1 MAHLAELFSQQQQ
14 QQQQQQQR
22 QQQQR
27 QPSYANQYTAEPAT
41 SNATASTSAAAMAS
55 PNGNRRHPSAGG
67 DAYQIPITTPTTST
81 TLTAQDASAY
91 FDLRQQM
98 PGVTALDV
106 AINGSGPS
114 TGAEGVHLGDAVN
127 DEEEEDELGELDIDD
142 DELSTTSGKRH
153 GALLDPHS
161 EADWRLL
168 EAVYVMSWRQ
178 RRHLTNGN
186 PKHIDTRDE
195 PYWRLRN
202 RNRTVIGA
210 LMLCLNLSVTPPG
223 VVKTDPCAKMITWTD
238 PTAMEPSKVVN
249 IIGKN
254 LVAQFEILTSSAKFK
269 IQVDPVIE
277 EMKKFCLGLRR
288 YAKDERVL
296 FYYNG
301 YGVPKPTPGG
311 EIWVFN
317 KIYTQYIPVTLVNLQ
332 SWLGNP
338 CIYIWDAHSAGSI
351 VATFNQLNGRDE
363 NGNSLNASPSLDG
376 SRSDRSHSASDG
388 ASRPEKEG
396 PQFSWKESIHLA
408 ACRPDETLP
417 MNPDLPADMFTCC
430 LTSPIDMVL
439 RWFVLTNNSLPRQVD
454 VDMVMNIPG
463 RLQDRRSPLG
473 ELQWIFISVTDAIAW
488 SVLPRQLFRR
498 LFRADLAVA
507 ALMRNFLLAE
517 RLMRFY
523 DCTPM
528 SYPKIA
534 ETHKHPLWDTFDLT
548 IDQCLAQ
555 LPMLI
560 AKKNAM
566 AEQERGG
573 PPMDARLAAFE
584 YKRSTFF
591 SEQLQAFDL
600 WLTHAGLSKR
610 GRAQRL
616 KRSEARAASATAGSS
631 LSGYTFSTSF
641 MRAPTL
647 SGSSAQSVV
656 DDDEPPELF
665 AREAPLQ
672 LPIVLQVLLSQEH
685 RVRALILF
693 SQFFDL
699 GPWAVELCLTLGIF
713 PYAVKLL
720 QSPAADLKP
729 VLIYIWA
736 RIMAVDSTCRA
747 DLHRATGYYYFSSV
761 LSPHGTGAVGG
772 APGAS
777 VYGSHGSV
785 YPNTAAF
792 FMPNPSEHRAM
803 CAFVLAVYCQ
813 NFPEG
818 QEALLLNTDAM
829 DACLEHTDDDDF
841 LLRQW
846 SVLCL
851 AEMWNEYDAAKA
863 KAIQKDAH
871 GKLCS
876 MLCDIS
882 VEVRSAVL
890 YALGTLL
897 GASSASANG
906 TIPPEMSG
914 HGKDEDDPLFNRP
927 HSASLGNMTGLD
939 ESQQRSIEIG
949 IATAM
954 LATKNDCSPLVR
966 KELCIALSP
975 IVWQFRGFL
984 VLAAFLYYD
993 REESMRRTRAAS
1005 AALYQGSASASSV
1018 SMGPASGRSGVIT
1031 AAALASAESASETRT
1046 QEREAELLRR
1056 VLSRLAMDEGITE
1069 TDIADV
1075 PAFMTLFVSLLDLSV
1090 DSHPEVA
1097 AHGSTLLDY
1106 VMRAMVQSEVARVA
1120 EHSVKDFGGGVDAIS
1135 RVVTPTSTKDDFWG
1149 GAGYAFGGTS
1159 SGSAAGPSSLSR
1171 SVSGS
1176 ISSSS
1181 SGFFR
1186 TTPDGSATV
1195 WSGSGNRHSVEGLTS
1210 LIAQELHRPL
1220 DHVKVGDALAGL
1232 IAVDLRRYRA
1242 RVSSDPNAQADSHG
1256 GGGAAGT
1263 GSGKGRAHGHHHGLG
1278 GSAGSTPMPS
1288 PSSRFS
1294 RSSTTEAE
1302 SDGTSSTGGGG
1313 SGGEGR
1319 MLPLQSRIFEWFSDY
1334 FREPQMREEN
1344 EEPGS
1349 VKFTLMTW
1357 KRQRNER
1364 LMADAGRL
1372 VEYATGDHKWKDT
1385 LPTLRDASTPY
1396 LLRFHP
1402 FEKHLLSCSEQDTVS
1417 IWDWEENRLV
1427 SRFNNGN
1434 PALSNIT
1441 SAAFANAELDTV
1453 LLLGSA
1459 DGEVRIWRNYERDY
1473 LTSGGAGP
1481 EVVSSFRALPD
1492 LIRSR
1497 KPSGLVIDWQ
1507 MLTKVVLAGGDSRV
1521 IRAWDTHKELCICD
1535 IPTHTSACVSSISS
1549 DSTVGHIFVA
1559 GFGDGTVGVYD
1570 RRNPPKASLVRLWE
1584 EHQTWVQTVRL
1595 QRYGTRELVST
1606 SMDGEVRLWDIRG
1619 RRSIAQSNISAPLK
1633 GRLSCAVV
1641 HDWAPVMAFTSQARL
1656 TKPGLLSYN
1665 VMIANLNHLDPTS
1678 KRMQVFSRS
1687 INVAGPSQHSSG
1699 TSSISGGG
1707 IFDDAAPSAYTP
1719 AMGAI
1724 DFHPHLPLLAYS
1736 AAPDRGIEFRKC
1748 EEPPPEEPEVR
1759 IPPLTPLVDESLS
1772 NGGRSGW
1779 HW

>member
-1 MAHLAELFSQQQQ
+1 MAHLAQLFQQQQQQQLQLQQQQLQQQQ
-14 QQQQQQQR
+14 QQQQQ
-22 QQQQR
+22 
-27 QPSYANQYTAEPAT
+27 
-41 SNATASTSAAAMAS
+41 NAMDAVHIVI
-55 PNGNRRHPSAGG
+55 NGNGPDPGLGTGVRNGG
-67 DAYQIPITTPTTST
+67 DE
-81 TLTAQDASAY
+81 D
-91 FDLRQQM
+91 D
-98 PGVTALDV
+98 D
-106 AINGSGPS
+106 
-114 TGAEGVHLGDAVN
+114 DD
-127 DEEEEDELGELDIDD
+127 DEEEEDGTELDMDAD
-142 DELSTTSGKRH
+142 GDELSTTSGKRH
-153 GALLDPHS
+153 GALLDPLT

-168 EAVYVMSWRQ
+168 ESVYVMSWRQ
-178 RRHLTNGN
+178 RRHLSNGT
-186 PKHIDTRDE
+186 PKPVDNRDE

-210 LMLCLNLSVTPPG
+210 LMLCLNISVTPPG
-223 VVKTDPCAKMITWTD
+223 VVKTDPCAKLITWTD
-238 PTAMEPSKVVN
+238 PTAMEPAKVVG

-254 LVAQFEILTSSAKFK
+254 LAAQFDTLTSSPKWK
-269 IQVDPVIE
+269 TQIDPVIE
-277 EMKKFCLGLRR
+277 EMKKFCTGLRR
-288 YAKDERVL
+288 YAKEERVL

-317 KIYTQYIPVTLVNLQ
+317 KVYTQYIPVSLTNLQ

-338 CIYIWDAHSAGSI
+338 CIYIWDAHSAGNI
-351 VATFNQLNGRDE
+351 VVTFNQLNGRDKDGNPLTPSPQPDGGSKSGADSSSV
-363 NGNSLNASPSLDG
+363 NGGHL
-376 SRSDRSHSASDG
+376 SRMDKDA
-388 ASRPEKEG
+388 AV
-396 PQFSWKESIHLA
+396 QFSWKESIHLA
-408 ACRPDETLP
+408 ACQPDETLP

-430 LTSPIDMVL
+430 LTSPIDMAL
-439 RWFVLTNNSLPRQVD
+439 RWFVLTNNNLPREVD

-473 ELQWIFISVTDAIAW
+473 ELQWIFVSVTDAIAW

-517 RLMRFY
+517 RIMRFY

-528 SYPKIA
+528 SYPKLA
-534 ETHKHPLWDTFDLT
+534 ETHHHPLWDTFDLT

-555 LPMLI
+555 LPTLI
-560 AKKNAM
+560 AKKVAI

-573 PPMDARLAAFE
+573 PPMDPRLAAYE
-584 YKRSTFF
+584 YKRSSFF

-616 KRSEARAASATAGSS
+616 KKSEATAASATAASS

-647 SGSSAQSVV
+647 SGSSGMGMEV
-656 DDDEPPELF
+656 DEEAAELF
-665 AREAPLQ
+665 AREAPVQ

-685 RVRALILF
+685 RVRALVLF

-699 GPWAVELCLTLGIF
+699 GPWAVDLCLTLGIF
-713 PYAVKLL
+713 PYVVKLL

-736 RIMAVDSTCRA
+736 RIMAVDPSCRA
-747 DLHRATGYYYFSSV
+747 DLHRAAGYYYFSSI
-761 LSPHGTGAVGG
+761 LSPNGTGAVGG
-772 APGAS
+772 GAGGAGAAGGAG
-777 VYGSHGSV
+777 YGQHGSV
-785 YPNTAAF
+785 YPNMAAF

-803 CAFVLAVYCQ
+803 CAFVLAVFCQ

-818 QEALLLNTDAM
+818 QQALIESTDAM

-851 AEMWNEYDAAKA
+851 AEMWNENDAGKA
-863 KAIQKDAH
+863 KAIEKDAH

-906 TIPPEMSG
+906 TLPPEVSST
-914 HGKDEDDPLFNRP
+914 KQANYEEEDLGFHRL
-927 HSASLGNMTGLD
+927 HSAGLGNMTGLSD
-939 ESQQRSIEIG
+939 SKQRSIEIG
-949 IATAM
+949 IAIAM
-954 LATKNDCSPLVR
+954 LATKGDCSPLVR
-966 KELCIALSP
+966 KELLVALSP
-975 IVWQFRGFL
+975 VVWQFRGFL

-1005 AALYQGSASASSV
+1005 AALYQGSQQYSQQSSASLAGFASV
-1018 SMGPASGRSGVIT
+1018 GAAGGRNSGIFS
-1031 AAALASAESASETRT
+1031 AAALANAENATSTKT
-1046 QEREAELLRR
+1046 QERETELLAR
-1056 VLSRLAMDEGITE
+1056 VLSRLALDEGITE
-1069 TDIADV
+1069 ADIADV
-1075 PAFMTLFVSLLDLSV
+1075 PAFMTLFVSLLDMSV

-1097 AHGSTLLDY
+1097 GLGSTLLDY

-1120 EHSVKDFGGGVDAIS
+1120 ESSVKDFAMGVDAMS
-1135 RVVTPTSTKDDFWG
+1135 RVVTPTSTRDDFWG
-1149 GAGYAFGGTS
+1149 GGGGGGGGGG
-1159 SGSAAGPSSLSR
+1159 SGPASLSM
-1171 SVSGS
+1171 S
-1176 ISSSS
+1176 ISNSLSSSS
-1181 SGFFR
+1181 SNSNSGFFR
-1186 TTPDGSATV
+1186 TMPDGFATISGGSAT
-1195 WSGSGNRHSVEGLTS
+1195 SGNGGGRHSIEGLTS
-1210 LIAQELHRPL
+1210 LIAQESSQPL
-1220 DHVKVGDALAGL
+1220 DHVKVGDALAGM
-1232 IAVDLRRYRA
+1232 IAADLRRYRI
-1242 RVSSDPNAQADSHG
+1242 RVAPVPD
-1256 GGGAAGT
+1256 GGGAGQADKGAGAGAAGEKARHG
-1263 GSGKGRAHGHHHGLG
+1263 GSASGLG

-1288 PSSRFS
+1288 PSARFG
-1294 RSSTTEAE
+1294 RSGGPESSMAE
-1302 SDGTSSTGGGG
+1302 SDGTSSSVGGGG
-1313 SGGEGR
+1313 LAAVNGEGGGKT
-1319 MLPLQSRIFEWFSDY
+1319 LPLTSRIFEWFADY
-1334 FREPQMREEN
+1334 FREPQMRDEA

-1349 VKFTLMTW
+1349 VDYTLMTW

-1372 VEYATGDHKWKDT
+1372 IDYASDHRWKDT
-1385 LPTLRDASTPY
+1385 LPTLKDYSTPY
-1396 LLRFHP
+1396 LMRFHP
-1402 FEKHLLSCSEQDTVS
+1402 FEKHLLTCSDQDVVS
-1417 IWDWEENRLV
+1417 IWDWEDSRLV

-1441 SAAFANAELDTV
+1441 SAAFVNAELDTV
-1453 LLLGSA
+1453 LLLASA
-1459 DGEVRIWRNYERDY
+1459 EGEVRIWRNYERDY
-1473 LTSGGAGP
+1473 LLNNDSGP
-1481 EVVSSFRALPD
+1481 ELASSFRALPD

-1497 KPSGLVIDWQ
+1497 KPSGLVVEWQ
-1507 MLTKVVLAGGDSRV
+1507 QITKVVLAGGDSRV
-1521 IRAWDTHKELCICD
+1521 IRVWDTHRELCICD
-1535 IPTHTSACVSSISS
+1535 IPTHTSSPVSSITSEAN
-1549 DSTVGHIFVA
+1549 VGHIFVA

-1584 EHQTWVQTVRL
+1584 EHQTWVQNVRL

-1619 RRSIAQSNISAPLK
+1619 RRSIAQTNVSGSLK
-1633 GRLSCAVV
+1633 GRLSSSAV
-1641 HDWAPVMAFTSQARL
+1641 HDRAPVLAFTSQARQ

-1665 VMIANLNHLDPTS
+1665 VLIANLNHLEPNS
-1678 KRMQVFSRS
+1678 KRMQVIPRT
-1687 INVAGPSQHSSG
+1687 INVAGSAQHSSSG
-1699 TSSISGGG
+1699 ASSMSSGGL
-1707 IFDDAAPSAYTP
+1707 FDDAAPSAYTP
-1719 AMGAI
+1719 AMGAM

-1736 AAPDRGIEFRKC
+1736 SAPDRGIEFRKC

-1759 IPPLTPLVDESLS
+1759 IPPLTPIVDESNS